1 MAGTF
6 MIVIGFFIVNVA
18 FPSIQAG
25 LHASGSAIEWV
36 VAPDT
41 HSLTPAS

>member
-1 MAGTF
+1 
-6 MIVIGFFIVNVA
+6 MIVMGFFIVNVA
-18 FPSIQAG
+18 FPSIQAD

-41 HSLTPAS
+41 DSPTPAS